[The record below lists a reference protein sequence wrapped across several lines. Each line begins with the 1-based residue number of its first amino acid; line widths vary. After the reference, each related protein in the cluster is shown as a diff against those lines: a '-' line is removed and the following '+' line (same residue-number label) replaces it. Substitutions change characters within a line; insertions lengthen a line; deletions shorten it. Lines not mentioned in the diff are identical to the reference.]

1 MITIIFRRKHL
12 KRKDLLWL
20 REREMPL
27 KKLRESHGQR
37 ISPSFIFIL
46 VVVNKGDEGE
56 NHTTAKLYFYIAHVL
71 SHSKGYLARCHTNV
85 SLSQGA
91 RIVADVFFN
100 KFPDSLPFFFVIF
113 FFKVFQLPTNEL
125 QRPRLIKKHF
135 LNSFLVL
142 SPELSPGILNVA
154 DGPSPW
160 KNLKLFISCWIDTH
174 TSFSLFCFCNSSS
187 SFTDYGVNLRGTPV
201 VSHAQ
206 LLG

>member
-1 MITIIFRRKHL
+1 
-12 KRKDLLWL
+12 
-20 REREMPL
+20 MPL

-91 RIVADVFFN
+91 RIVADVFFFSIN
-100 KFPDSLPFFFVIF
+100 SQILCLFILK
-113 FFKVFQLPTNEL
+113 KVFQLPTNEL

-142 SPELSPGILNVA
+142 SPELSPGSFNVA
-154 DGPSPW
+154 DGPSP
-160 KNLKLFISCWIDTH
+160 LKKT
-174 TSFSLFCFCNSSS
+174 
-187 SFTDYGVNLRGTPV
+187 
-201 VSHAQ
+201 
-206 LLG
+206 